1 MRVSPKKSIRGKIA
15 AIILLTTTL
24 AVVIGL
30 TATLMYEIR
39 ALRRGMIES
48 TRAIARI
55 TGEQCVAGLAFED
68 RDETLRTLE
77 KLGSVS
83 DIDGVW
89 VFDAS
94 GGIFAAGRRGEP
106 LAIPKVDPGT
116 ARFIGGHL
124 QLSEPIDYQGVHYG
138 TIHLAVSTAP
148 LRARIIEHLLVI
160 AGLSVILV
168 ASASFAALRLERVIS
183 GPILAL
189 AHATRE
195 ISERHDYSLR
205 VDKVSDD
212 ELGELSDGFNEMLAQ
227 IERRQRER
235 DEADQRTREKSQ
247 FLANMSHELRTPL
260 NAIIGFSD
268 ILRARLADRLN
279 EKEMRFV
286 ENIHSSGEHLLGLV
300 NDILDLSKI
309 EAGRMELIAER
320 FSIDTAI
327 DGVTS
332 LMRGISTRRNI
343 SLEVVI
349 ERPLPELVAD
359 TVKVKQ
365 ILYNL
370 LSNAV
375 KFSPEGS
382 TVTIRAFSL
391 PAVASPLGEDSMA
404 VAITDHGI
412 GIDPANHGIVFRE
425 FQQVDAGTSRQFE
438 GTGLGLALVRKYVEM
453 HRGRITLESELG
465 RGSEFTVILP
475 VTVRDAGRVQ
485 TAPPAPAE
493 AGDSRQ
499 RILVIEDEASA
510 FEAIAAALGETEF
523 AASWARSGEQGIE
536 LARSLRPAAILLD
549 IVLPGVGGWD
559 VLRALKSDIVTRDI
573 PVAIVSM
580 VDDRELGLA
589 LGVDAYLTKPVDDD
603 AILDTLRWLV
613 GSSAGRRD
621 VLLID
626 DDPAFHD
633 LIDAQLE
640 PGGFRVRHARSGA
653 EGLRMIAERPPSLV
667 ILDLMMDGMDG
678 FEVAVR
684 MRRDPISM
692 SIPILVVT
700 AADVDEEIRSR
711 LRGKIGAIVEKQRL
725 SGSQLAATVR
735 RLTHAS
741 GKDEIRREAAWRP

>member
-1 MRVSPKKSIRGKIA
+1 MRVAPQKSIRGKIA
-15 AIILLTTTL
+15 AIIVLTTTL

-30 TATLMYEIR
+30 TATLLYEIR
-39 ALRRGMIES
+39 ALRRGMVES
-48 TRAIARI
+48 TRAIAKI

-83 DIDGVW
+83 EIDGAW
-89 VFDAS
+89 VFDAK
-94 GGIFAAGRRGEP
+94 GGSFATWRRGEP
-106 LAIPKVDPGT
+106 LAVPRVDPGS
-116 ARFIGGHL
+116 AQFIEQHL
-124 QLSEPIDYQGVHYG
+124 QLSEPIDYQGERYG

-168 ASASFAALRLERVIS
+168 AAAAFAALRLERLIS

-189 AHATRE
+189 ARATRQ
-195 ISERHDYSLR
+195 ISERDDYSLR
-205 VDKVSDD
+205 VEKVSDD
-212 ELGELSDGFNEMLAQ
+212 ELAELSDGFNDMLAQ
-227 IERRQRER
+227 IERRQHER

-268 ILRARLADRLN
+268 ILRARLTGRLN

-309 EAGRMELIAER
+309 EAGRMEMNPER
-320 FSIDTAI
+320 FTIDNAI

-349 ERPLPELVAD
+349 ERPLPDIVAD
-359 TVKVKQ
+359 AVKVKQ
-365 ILYNL
+365 VLYNL

-375 KFSPEGS
+375 KFSAEGG
-382 TVTIRAFSL
+382 TVTIRAYAM
-391 PAVASPLGEDSMA
+391 PAAASPLGEDSIA
-404 VAITDHGI
+404 VAIIDHGI

-425 FQQVDAGTSRQFE
+425 FQQVDGGTSRQFE
-438 GTGLGLALVRKYVEM
+438 GTGLGLALVSKYVAM
-453 HRGRITLESELG
+453 HGGRITLDSELG

-475 VTVRDAGRVQ
+475 VASHGPELEQPVA
-485 TAPPAPAE
+485 PAPVEPA
-493 AGDSRQ
+493 DFRQ
-499 RILVIEDEASA
+499 RILVIEDEAPA
-510 FEAIAAALGETEF
+510 FQSIAAALGETEF
-523 AASWARSGEQGIE
+523 AVSWARSGEQGIE
-536 LARSLRPAAILLD
+536 LARSIRPAAILLD

-559 VLRALKSDIVTRDI
+559 VLRELKSDVTTRDI

-580 VDDRELGLA
+580 IDDRELGLA
-589 LGVDAYLTKPVDDD
+589 LGVDAYMTKPVDGP
-603 AILDTLRWLV
+603 AILETLRRIV
-613 GSSAGRRD
+613 GVAPGRRD

-653 EGLRMIAERPPSLV
+653 EGLRMIAERPPALV

-692 SIPILVVT
+692 SIPILIVT
-700 AADVDEEIRSR
+700 AADIDEGIRSR

-725 SGSQLAATVR
+725 SASQLGATVR
-735 RLTHAS
+735 RLTQSS
-741 GKDEIRREAAWRP
+741 GRGDRRSETDWRP